1 MDTGS
6 VAGGAVPE
14 HFDLVVIG
22 AGPAG
27 EKGAAQAAYF
37 DKRVAIVEREAQPGG
52 AAVHTGTLPSKTL
65 RETALFLSGYRQ
77 RDLYGVTVEVQPGLA
92 VAKLIARKDAVRAL
106 ETARVV
112 ANLEAH
118 GVIQVRGRAA
128 FLDAGTV
135 EVTASGETRRLTA
148 DAFLIATGTRPF
160 RPPGIPFDDP
170 DVHDSNDIL
179 GIDHLPASLAVL
191 GGGVIGCEY
200 ASMFAALGVEVHLV
214 EGRPALL
221 PFLDGEMGEQLLTA
235 MTHLGVTPHL
245 EDRAEEVGRNDE
257 GVLVCRLLSGRE
269 LRCEQ
274 VLVASGRSGNV
285 EGLGLDAIGVRTDAR
300 GSVLVDE
307 EFSTGVAGVYA
318 AGDVIGF
325 PALASTSM
333 EQARVAVCRAFG
345 FAYNQHVSPLLP
357 YGVYTIPEVSCVG
370 LSEEE
375 ATEEGRDPVVG
386 RAYFRDNARGQI
398 LGDRD
403 GMIKL
408 VFEAESRRLVGCHC
422 IGERASELVH
432 VGQALIALGG
442 TVETL
447 IETVFNYPTLSEV
460 YKYAAYDALGRM
472 APGRPAEG
480 GARTD
485 HLT

>member
-1 MDTGS
+1 MARGS
-6 VAGGAVPE
+6 DRDR
-14 HFDLVVIG
+14 FDLVVIG

-37 DKRVAIVEREAQPGG
+37 DKRVAIVEREPQPGG

-77 RDLYGVTVEVQPGLA
+77 LDLYGVTVQVEPHLA
-92 VAKLIARKDAVRAL
+92 VAKLIARKDAVREL
-106 ETARVV
+106 ETARIIE
-112 ANLEAH
+112 NLRAH
-118 GVIQVRGRAA
+118 GVEQIRGEAR

-135 EVTASGETRRLTA
+135 EVVGEGGSRTLSA
-148 DAFLIATGTRPF
+148 DVFLIATGTHPHRPSH
-160 RPPGIPFDDP
+160 IPFDDP

-179 GIDHLPASLAVL
+179 GIDRLPSSLAVL

-214 EGRPALL
+214 EGRSSLL
-221 PFLDGEMGEQLLTA
+221 PFLDREMGEQLLTA
-235 MTHLGVTPHL
+235 MTHLGVMPHL
-245 EDRAEEVGRNDE
+245 EDRAEEVRRDPDG
-257 GVLVCRLLSGRE
+257 GLVCRLRSGVE
-269 LRCEQ
+269 LRCDQ
-274 VLVASGRSGNV
+274 VLVASGRAGNTA
-285 EGLGLDAIGVRTDAR
+285 GLCLEAIGVATDAR
-300 GSVLVDE
+300 GYVVVDE
-307 EFSTGVAGVYA
+307 EFCTGVPGIYA

-345 FAYNQHVSPLLP
+345 FAYKQHVSPLLP

-370 LSEEE
+370 LGEDE
-375 ATEEGRDPVVG
+375 AVAKGLDVTVG
-386 RAYFRDNARGQI
+386 RAYFRDNARAQI

-403 GMIKL
+403 GMVKL
-408 VFEAESRRLVGCHC
+408 VFESGTRKLVGCHC

-432 VGQALIALGG
+432 VGQAVIALGG

-447 IETVFNYPTLSEV
+447 IETVFNYPTLGEA

-472 APGRPAEG
+472 GPLSSAIGPSPKDLAE
-480 GARTD
+480 
-485 HLT
+485 